1 MRKGT
6 LIAIVVLF
14 VMIIAVAIVQ
24 IVVAS
29 DDGVNCP
36 GPVAS
41 PNALPSGE
49 IGTSC

>member
-6 LIAIVVLF
+6 FIAIVALF
-14 VMIIAVAIVQ
+14 VVIIAVAIVQ

-29 DDGVNCP
+29 GDGVDCP

-41 PNALPSGE
+41 PDALPTGE
-49 IGTSC
+49 IGATC